1 MALYFG
7 ERMWSGMSNIDM
19 KVKLAG
25 LTLKNPVT
33 TASGTFSAKDSGKF
47 YDISALGAVI
57 TKGVAS
63 TPWAG
68 NNTPRIAESYGGMIN
83 AVGLQNPGVD
93 KYIEDELPYLN
104 NFDVPVI
111 VNVVGKSIPEYCE
124 VVEKLSDTNVA
135 MMEINISCPNVKEGG
150 ISFGVDPKM
159 ASELTKQVRKVSKK
173 PLILKLTPNVSDITE
188 IAKAVEAE
196 GADCIS
202 LINTL
207 LSMKIDI
214 YKKKPILANIM
225 GGLSGPAIKPV
236 AVRMVYQTRKAVKIP
251 IIGLGGIMTGEDA
264 VEFLMAGA
272 DAVSVGTAS
281 LVNPMAPINIIA
293 EIEEYM
299 KAQGFKSIAEL
310 KEESKKI

>member
-1 MALYFG
+1 MDLYFG
-7 ERMWSGMSNIDM
+7 ERMWSGMNSIDM
-19 KVKLAG
+19 KVTLAG

-33 TASGTFSAKDSGKF
+33 TASGTFSAKDNSKF
-47 YDISALGAVI
+47 YDISQLGAVI

-63 TPWAG
+63 VPWAG

-93 KYIEDELPYLN
+93 KFIEDELPYLS

-111 VNVVGKSIPEYCE
+111 ANVVGKSISEYCE
-124 VVEKLSDTNVA
+124 VVEKLNETNVA

-236 AVRMVYQTRKAVKIP
+236 AVRMVYQVRKAVSIP

-281 LVNPMAPINIIA
+281 LVNPMAPINIIS
-293 EIEEYM
+293 EIEDYI
-299 KAQGFKSIAEL
+299 KTQGFKSIAEL
-310 KEESKKI
+310 KAAFKY